1 MDIEDKLNQH
11 ERSIGWIEG
20 KLESLAT
27 KEFVR
32 KEVNDAVKTI
42 DAKIDAVD
50 AKIDSKID
58 ALNKDISGQ
67 IKELSNKIEK
77 ERSWRMKVTGGVSI
91 LALVFVAISSLVTTL
106 VSLGIISA

>member
-32 KEVNDAVKTI
+32 KEVNDAVKAI
-42 DAKIDAVD
+42 DAKIDA
-50 AKIDSKID
+50 
-58 ALNKDISGQ
+58 LNTDISDQ
-67 IKELSNKIEK
+67 IKQLSNNIEK

-91 LALVFVAISSLVTTL
+91 LALVLVAISSLVTTL
-106 VSLGIISA
+106 VGLGIITA

>member
-11 ERSIGWIEG
+11 ERSIGRIEG

-32 KEVNDAVKTI
+32 KEVNEAVRVIDEKI
-42 DAKIDAVD
+42 DAKID
-50 AKIDSKID
+50 SQT
-58 ALNKDISGQ
+58 KDIHDKIEQ
-67 IKELSNKIEK
+67 LSNKIDK

-91 LALVFVAISSLVTTL
+91 LALVLVAISSLISTL
-106 VSLGIISA
+106 ATLGIISA

>member
-11 ERSIGWIEG
+11 ERSIGRIEG

-32 KEVNDAVKTI
+32 KEVNDAVKAI
-42 DAKIDAVD
+42 DAKIDA
-50 AKIDSKID
+50 KID
-58 ALNKDISGQ
+58 ALNKDISDQ
-67 IKELSNKIEK
+67 IKQLSNNIEK

-91 LALVFVAISSLVTTL
+91 LALVLVAISSLVTML
-106 VSLGIISA
+106 ASLGIFTA

>member
-11 ERSIGWIEG
+11 ERSIGRIEG

-42 DAKIDAVD
+42 GA
-50 AKIDSKID
+50 KID
-58 ALNKDISGQ
+58 ALNKDISDQ
-67 IKELSNKIEK
+67 IKQLSNNIEK

-91 LALVFVAISSLVTTL
+91 LALVLVAISSLVTML
-106 VSLGIISA
+106 ASLGIFTA

>member
-11 ERSIGWIEG
+11 ERSIGRIEG

-42 DAKIDAVD
+42 DAKIDA
-50 AKIDSKID
+50 
-58 ALNKDISGQ
+58 LNKDISDQ
-67 IKELSNKIEK
+67 IKQLSNNIEK

-91 LALVFVAISSLVTTL
+91 LALVLVAISSLVTAL
-106 VSLGIISA
+106 ASLGIFTA